1 MLRRFRCAFH
11 ELRISA
17 IKECFS
23 RKSFCH
29 FDGLEYTFALPEY
42 LIHFFEVKAISFWEE
57 EIYSCE
63 SCQSLYCGPG
73 PCSLTWQDKK
83 EISTGEHKKVLPSDG
98 GEGGW
103 RDFRDHEAVLSQSVR
118 LQDLVKHASVDS
130 LEDPCTPCAH
140 GCYRNSDHERADLAG
155 VEERQAKET
164 DGKEETEQ
172 EQERASCGDTGD
184 IRCLR
189 SSSGNNGHASSHAER
204 RNQHELSSS
213 KTIDCEDPNRRAQ
226 RLEGK
231 Q

>member
-29 FDGLEYTFALPEY
+29 FDRLEYTFTLPEY

-63 SCQSLYCGPG
+63 SCQSFIIRSGRCL
-73 PCSLTWQDKK
+73 LTRQDEKEVGASEDN
-83 EISTGEHKKVLPSDG
+83 EISPSDC
-98 GEGGW
+98 GEGG
-103 RDFRDHEAVLSQSVR
+103 RRNFRDHEAALSQPGR
-118 LQDLVKHASVDS
+118 LRDLVKHAGIDS
-130 LEDPCTPCAH
+130 LEYPCTPCAH
-140 GCYRNSDHERADLAG
+140 RRYRDSDHEWADLAG
-155 VEERQAKET
+155 VEECQAKET
-164 DGKEETEQ
+164 DGEEQTEQ
-172 EQERASCGDTGD
+172 EQERASRGDTGD
-184 IRCLR
+184 IRCLG
-189 SSSGNNGHASSHAER
+189 SCSGNNGHARSHAER